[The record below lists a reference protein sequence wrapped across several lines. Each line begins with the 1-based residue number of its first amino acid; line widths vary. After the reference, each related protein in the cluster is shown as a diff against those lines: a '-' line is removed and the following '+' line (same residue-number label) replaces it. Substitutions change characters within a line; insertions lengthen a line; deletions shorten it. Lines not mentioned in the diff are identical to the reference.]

1 MTRELFAFEELDA
14 RAAEDADLRKTRT
27 DDMFAGDR

>member
-1 MTRELFAFEELDA
+1 MTYVELKPSYFSQAKRNL
-14 RAAEDADLRKTRT
+14 ADLRKTRT